1 MADRVIC
8 HREIFGRNTVKMPR
22 ASLPALSMLPIDE
35 LPLNA
40 FVTKAGATFCNAAL
54 TYRWTGHRGPPHGDG
69 HAPEGEKV
77 RGLGLAWKPKGRV
90 RSLETVDVGGGAI
103 EPRRTDEKVSLK

>member
-1 MADRVIC
+1 
-8 HREIFGRNTVKMPR
+8 MPQ
-22 ASLPALSMLPIDE
+22 ASLPALSTLPVDE

-40 FVTKAGATFCNAAL
+40 FVTKAGATFCNVAL

-90 RSLETVDVGGGAI
+90 RSLETVEIGWG
-103 EPRRTDEKVSLK
+103 